1 MADSRQ
7 SKTAASPSP
16 SRPQSS
22 SNNSVPG
29 APNRVSFAKLR
40 EPLEVPGLLDVQTD
54 SFEWLIGSPRWRESA
69 AERGDVN
76 PVGGLEEVLYELS
89 PIEDFSGSMSLS
101 FSDPRFDDVKAPVD
115 ECKDKDMTYAAPL
128 FVTAEFINN
137 NTGEIKSQTVFMGD
151 FPMMTE
157 KGTFIINGTERVVV
171 SQLVRSP
178 GVYFDETIDKSTD
191 KTLHSVKVIP
201 SRGAWLEF
209 DVDKR
214 DTVGVRIDRKR
225 RQPVT
230 VLLKALG
237 WTSEQIVE
245 RFGFSEIMRSTLE
258 KDNTVGTDEALLD
271 IYRKLRPGEPPT
283 KESAQTLLENLFFK
297 EKRYDLARVGRYKVN
312 KKLGL
317 HVGEPITSS
326 TLTEEDVVAT
336 IEYLV
341 RLHEGQTTMTVPGG
355 VEVPVETDDIDH
367 FGNRRL
373 RTVGELIQ
381 NQIRVGMSRMERVV
395 RERMTTQDVEAI
407 TPQTLINIR
416 PVVAAIKEFFG
427 TSQLS
432 QFMVQNNP
440 LSGLTHK
447 RRLSALGPGGLSR
460 ERAGLEVRDV
470 HPSHYGRMCPIET
483 PEGPNIGLIGSLSV
497 YARVNPFGFIETP
510 YRKVVDGVV
519 SDEIVYLTA
528 DEEDRHVVAQANSP
542 IDADGRFVEPRVL
555 VRRKAGEVEYVP
567 SSEVDYMD
575 VSPRQMV
582 SVATAMIP
590 FLEHDDANRALMGA
604 NMQRQTVPLVRSEA
618 PLVGTGME
626 LRAAIDAGDVVVA
639 EESGVI
645 EEVSA
650 DYITVMHDNGTRRTY
665 RMRKFARSNHGTCAN
680 QCPIVDA
687 GDRVE
692 AGQVIADGPCTD
704 DGEMALGK
712 NLLVAIMPW
721 EGHNYEDAII
731 LSNRLVEED
740 VLTSIHIEEHEIDA
754 RDTKLGAEEITR
766 DIPNISD
773 EVLADLDERG
783 IVRIGAEVRDGDI
796 LVGKVTPKGE
806 TELTPEERLLRAI
819 FGEKAR
825 EVRDTSLKVPHGESG
840 KVIGIRV
847 FSREDE
853 DELPAGVNELVRV
866 YVAQKRKIS
875 DGDKLAG
882 RHGNKGVIGKILP
895 VEDMPFLADGTPVD
909 IILNTHGVPRRMNI
923 GQILETHLGW
933 CAHSGWKVD
942 AAKGVPDWAARLPDE
957 LLEAQPNAIVSTPV
971 FDGAQEAELQGLLS
985 CTLPNR
991 DGDVLVDADG
1001 KAMLFDGRSGEPF
1014 PYPVTV
1020 GYMYIMK
1027 LHHLVDDKIHARSTG
1042 PYSMITQQPLG
1053 GKAQFGGQ
1061 RFGEMECWAM
1071 QAYGAAYTL
1080 QELLTIKSDDTVG
1093 RVKVYEAIV
1102 KGENIPEPGIPESF
1116 KVLLKE
1122 LQSLCLNVEVLSSD
1136 GAAIELREGEDEDL
1150 ERAAA
1155 NLGINLSRNESAS
1168 VEDLA

>member
-29 APNRVSFAKLR
+29 APDRVSFAKLR

-432 QFMVQNNP
+432 QFMDQNNP

-604 NMQRQTVPLVRSEA
+604 NMQRQAVPLVRSEA

>member
-341 RLHEGQTTMTVPGG
+341 RLHEGQTPMTVPGG

-432 QFMVQNNP
+432 QFMDQNP

-604 NMQRQTVPLVRSEA
+604 NMQRQAVPLVRSEA

>member
-432 QFMVQNNP
+432 QFMDQNNP

-604 NMQRQTVPLVRSEA
+604 NMQRQAVPLVRSEA

-680 QCPIVDA
+680 QCSIVDA